1 MVFLVLLVLV
11 PLSTAVYLLRR
22 KENARSETFQK
33 RFGELVM
40 ELKLRD
46 RMTLMYPVLFMA
58 RRLAYAAILINLLAH
73 NYFQVQLVVVKAFL
87 FMLYIGSLRPYES
100 KLANFV
106 EFFNEVV
113 STLCAYILV
122 TFTEY
127 VPDAQT
133 RYEYGWLII
142 VAIMCMIVVNLVI
155 ICYSTIA
162 NCIYKCKLRCLR
174 RKAIK

>member
-11 PLSTAVYLLRR
+11 PLTTAIYLLWR
-22 KENARSETFQK
+22 KEIADSETFQK
-33 RFGELVM
+33 RFGELVVG
-40 ELKLRD
+40 LKHRD
-46 RMTLMYPVLFMA
+46 RMTLMYPVLFMV
-58 RRLAYAAILINLLAH
+58 RRLAYAAILINLLAYS
-73 NYFQVQLVVVKAFL
+73 YFQLQLIVVKTFL
-87 FMLYIGSLRPYES
+87 SMVYIGSLRPYEL
-100 KLANFV
+100 KLANSV
-106 EFFNEVV
+106 EFFNEIF

-122 TFTEY
+122 TFTEF

-133 RYEYGWLII
+133 RYENGWSII
-142 VAIMCMIVVNLVI
+142 VAIICMIIFNLII